1 MGAGLEGLSTFLVQT
16 YEEDEEGNRVRR
28 ATIDR
33 LEEKMGHHASATCAI
48 SFDETPAE
56 LIGER
61 GEGFRQ
67 MLMLMNNARVAVGFE
82 SIGLCEKAYRLAREY
97 AGERESMGKTI
108 DRHEMIA
115 DYLDEME
122 NDIRGLRALAVHGAA
137 NEEIA
142 RKLKMR
148 LERDENLSEVE
159 REEFEERMAEAKWE
173 ARRTTPLLKYLAAE
187 KAVEMARQ
195 CVQIHG
201 GVGYTKEY
209 EAEKLLRDATVMP
222 IYEGTSQIQALMA
235 TKDRLGKIMEA
246 PQEFLKDL
254 AQTRWRTLAASET
267 RSKKLAE
274 LQLASLRAQRHLIS
288 KTAVEKV
295 KEVSSKPVAD
305 WPQEFLSDWDP
316 KRDFAYALLHAENLC
331 RLLADEAICELLYK
345 QASEHPERREVFDR
359 YIERAL
365 PRARHLL
372 DVITSTGDRLIDELH
387 PGEDEDVATRAAE

>member
-1 MGAGLEGLSTFLVQT
+1 
-16 YEEDEEGNRVRR
+16 
-28 ATIDR
+28 
-33 LEEKMGHHASATCAI
+33 
-48 SFDETPAE
+48 
-56 LIGER
+56 
-61 GEGFRQ
+61 
-67 MLMLMNNARVAVGFE
+67 
-82 SIGLCEKAYRLAREY
+82 
-97 AGERESMGKTI
+97 
-108 DRHEMIA
+108 
-115 DYLDEME
+115 
-122 NDIRGLRALAVHGAA
+122 
-137 NEEIA
+137 
-142 RKLKMR
+142 LKMR
-148 LERDENLSEVE
+148 LERDENLSDQQ
-159 REEFEERMAEAKWE
+159 RHQFEERLAEVKWE

-187 KAVEMARQ
+187 KAVEMARR

-235 TKDRLGKIMEA
+235 TKDRLSKIMEA

-295 KEVSSKPVAD
+295 KEVSAKPLAD
-305 WPQEFLSDWDP
+305 WPQEFMSDWDP
-316 KRDFAYALLHAENLC
+316 KRDFAHALLHAENLC
-331 RLLADEAICELLYK
+331 RLLADEAIGELLYK
-345 QASEHPERREVFDR
+345 QASKHPERREVFDR

-387 PGEDEDVATRAAE
+387 PNEEEDVAERAAE